1 MLLNPYRLLLGL
13 LPDPALQVGTVIAVA
28 NGVATIQMPD
38 GGLAQARGDAAP
50 DDHVFFRDGRIEGKA
65 PTLPIEVIEV

>member
-38 GGLAQARGDAAP
+38 GRLAQARGDAAP
-50 DDHVFFRDGRIEGKA
+50 ADHVFFRDGRIEGKA